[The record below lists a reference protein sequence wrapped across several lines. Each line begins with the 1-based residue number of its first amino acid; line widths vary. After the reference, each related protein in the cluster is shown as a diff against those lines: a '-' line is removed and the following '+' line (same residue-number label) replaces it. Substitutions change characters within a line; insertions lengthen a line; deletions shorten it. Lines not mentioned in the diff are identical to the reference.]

1 MPLPYEAVCTGN
13 ASHWRGQWSVPASL
27 FPSTRLALIWL
38 RTFYKIFRTEN
49 ASRLRGQWSV
59 PASLFPSTRL
69 ALIWLR
75 IFYKIFRTEN
85 ASHWLRQWGL
95 PSAGARFPFSEYLV
109 KFYAGC
115 AMRVVAKINGSCV
128 RQM

>member
-1 MPLPYEAVCTGN
+1 MMPLPYEAVCTGN
-13 ASHWRGQWSVPASL
+13 ASHWLRKRFARLFVSNFSVYLVKNIRHNIQKGNASRLRGQWSVPASPS
-27 FPSTRLALIWL
+27 PSTQLALIWL

-49 ASRLRGQWSV
+49 AS
-59 PASLFPSTRL
+59 
-69 ALIWLR
+69 
-75 IFYKIFRTEN
+75 
-85 ASHWLRQWGL
+85 HWLRQWVL

-115 AMRVVAKINGSCV
+115 AMRVVAQRNGICV

>member
-1 MPLPYEAVCTGN
+1 MMPLPYEAVCTED
-13 ASHWRGQWSVPASL
+13 ASHW
-27 FPSTRLALIWL
+27 L
-38 RTFYKIFRTEN
+38 R
-49 ASRLRGQWSV
+49 QWSV

-95 PSAGARFPFSEYLV
+95 PSAGARVPFSEYLL